1 MEPRTSR
8 NANCAIVLCLSLAH
22 LVAKSVTQN
31 FAIVLCLSLPHLVA
45 TSVTQIFAIVL
56 CLSLP
61 HLVAKSGTQ
70 FFAANLEYI
79 LGGFLPS
86 ESSRTCL
93 LKSTMHKMPKGLT
106 GPTFFEVQA
115 PRVRLQRLV
124 LPPWTG
130 QKRVGGGGP
139 PRGVTIESAVI
150 RLTDVQACGVLRAKF
165 QAKGC

>member
-1 MEPRTSR
+1 MEQRTPR
-8 NANCAIVLCLSLAH
+8 NANCATVLCLSLAH
-22 LVAKSVTQN
+22 LVAKSVIQN
-31 FAIVLCLSLPHLVA
+31 FARVLGLSLPHLVA

-70 FFAANLEYI
+70 IFAAILEHI
-79 LGGFLPS
+79 LGRFLPS
-86 ESSRTCL
+86 ESSQTCL
-93 LKSTMHKMPKGLT
+93 LKSTMHKIPKGLR

-124 LPPWTG
+124 LPPWAG

-139 PRGVTIESAVI
+139 PRGASIFLVQEAATRTGALTSAG
-150 RLTDVQACGVLRAKF
+150 A
-165 QAKGC
+165 

>member
-8 NANCAIVLCLSLAH
+8 NANCARVLCLFLAQ
-22 LVAKSVTQN
+22 LVAKSATQN
-31 FAIVLCLSLPHLVA
+31 FARVLCLSLPHLVA

-70 FFAANLEYI
+70 FFTANLEHI

-124 LPPWTG
+124 LPPWAG

-139 PRGVTIESAVI
+139 PRGVTIRI
-150 RLTDVQACGVLRAKF
+150 TPD
-165 QAKGC
+165 

>member
-8 NANCAIVLCLSLAH
+8 NASCAIVLGLSLAH
-22 LVAKSVTQN
+22 LVAKSITQN
-31 FAIVLCLSLPHLVA
+31 FARVLCLSLPHLVA

-70 FFAANLEYI
+70 IFAAIFKLEHI
-79 LGGFLPS
+79 LGRFLPS
-86 ESSRTCL
+86 ESSQTCL
-93 LKSTMHKMPKGLT
+93 LKSTMHKMPKGLR

-124 LPPWTG
+124 LPPWAG

-139 PRGVTIESAVI
+139 PRG
-150 RLTDVQACGVLRAKF
+150 LQ
-165 QAKGC
+165 